1 MGKKERKLA
10 YSVALQLISM
20 CSGDANLSSRAQA
33 VKNEFDRVDVVDGMV
48 SNPQQQWLNKVL
60 HTTRAMDTGMR
71 TFLEINGVIP
81 SGYSMGNYL
90 SDLRKGKTGKFTRLS
105 GGLSDRIQVSVV
117 DKRNKYMHAA
127 GAFPSKSETDQ
138 IAEDVASYLQTI
150 LNLA

>member
-48 SNPQQQWLNKVL
+48 SIPQQQLLNKVL

>member
-48 SNPQQQWLNKVL
+48 SNPQQQLLNKVL